1 MRAYTVNNAWVA
13 GEENIKG
20 RIAPGYL
27 ADLAVVDRD
36 PFSVEPST
44 LKDLRVLLTVVGGK
58 TVYERPLP

>member
-1 MRAYTVNNAWVA
+1 VNNAWVA

-36 PFSVEPST
+36 PFSVTPAA
-44 LKDLRVLLTVVGGK
+44 LKDLRVVLTIVGGR